1 MIDSVSNKELYDKFH
16 EFYIAVI
23 KHIICSI
30 RLSRDDGAPVDMEML
45 HRAQEC
51 CLEAFDELN
60 YCMYYRALDR
70 MSSERMYY
78 STLDKMS
85 SERSPLAVLTYTLS
99 SIDDDE
105 LIPVIQEKYKNKLS
119 EEEFHMLGALFDTVS
134 EQLSGFLSSS
144 CKFLVSTN
152 DINLRN

>member
-1 MIDSVSNKELYDKFH
+1 MIDPISSKELYDKFH

-30 RLSRDDGAPVDMEML
+30 TLTRDDGAAVDVEML

-60 YCMYYRALDR
+60 HRLYVRAQDR

-134 EQLSGFLSSS
+134 EQLSRYLSSS
-144 CKFLVSTN
+144 CKFLVSTH
-152 DINLRN
+152 DIHLGS

>member
-1 MIDSVSNKELYDKFH
+1 MIDPISSKELYDKFH

-45 HRAQEC
+45 HHAQEC

-60 YCMYYRALDR
+60 HRLYVRAQ
-70 MSSERMYY
+70 
-78 STLDKMS
+78 DKCD
-85 SERSPLAVLTYTLS
+85 RSPMAVLAYTLS
-99 SIDDDE
+99 STDDDE
-105 LIPVIQEKYKNKLS
+105 LIPVIQEKYKNKLN

-134 EQLSGFLSSS
+134 EQLSGYLSSS
-144 CKFLVSTN
+144 CKFLMSTN
-152 DINLRN
+152 DIHLGS

>member
-1 MIDSVSNKELYDKFH
+1 MIDSVSSKELYDKFH

-45 HRAQEC
+45 HHAQEC
-51 CLEAFDELN
+51 CLAAFDELN
-60 YCMYYRALDR
+60 YRLYVRAQ
-70 MSSERMYY
+70 
-78 STLDKMS
+78 DKMS
-85 SERSPLAVLTYTLS
+85 SERSPLAILTYTLS

-105 LIPVIQEKYKNKLS
+105 LIPVIQEKYRNMLS
-119 EEEFHMLGALFDTVS
+119 EEEFHMLGALFDTVAD
-134 EQLSGFLSSS
+134 QLSGFLSSS
-144 CKFLVSTN
+144 CKFLISTN

>member
-1 MIDSVSNKELYDKFH
+1 MIESTSKELYEKFH

-23 KHIICSI
+23 KHIICKI
-30 RLSRDDGAPVDMEML
+30 TLTRDDGVAVDTETL
-45 HRAQEC
+45 HRVQEY
-51 CLEAFDELN
+51 CLAAFDDLN
-60 YCMYYRALDR
+60 YCLYQRA
-70 MSSERMYY
+70 
-78 STLDKMS
+78 LDKMS

-144 CKFLVSTN
+144 CKFLVSTH
-152 DINLRN
+152 DIDL

>member
-1 MIDSVSNKELYDKFH
+1 MIDSVSSKELYDKFH

-45 HRAQEC
+45 HHAQEC
-51 CLEAFDELN
+51 CLAAFDELN
-60 YCMYYRALDR
+60 YCLYVRAQ
-70 MSSERMYY
+70 
-78 STLDKMS
+78 DKCDG
-85 SERSPLAVLTYTLS
+85 SPLAILTYTLS

>member
-1 MIDSVSNKELYDKFH
+1 MIESVSSKELYDKFH

-23 KHIICSI
+23 KDIISRI
-30 RLSRDDGAPVDMEML
+30 ELSRDDGAAVDVEML
-45 HRAQEC
+45 HRAQEH
-51 CLEAFDELN
+51 CLAAFDELN
-60 YCMYYRALDR
+60 RAKYEDA
-70 MSSERMYY
+70 MNNTPYAEKSV
-78 STLDKMS
+78 
-85 SERSPLAVLTYTLS
+85 LAVLTYTVS
-99 SIDDDE
+99 SKGNDE
-105 LIPVIQEKYKNKLS
+105 FLPFIQEKYKAKLP

>member
-1 MIDSVSNKELYDKFH
+1 MIDSVSSKELYDKFH

-45 HRAQEC
+45 HHAQEC
-51 CLEAFDELN
+51 CLAAFDELN

-85 SERSPLAVLTYTLS
+85 SERSPLAILTYTLS

-105 LIPVIQEKYKNKLS
+105 LIPVIQEKYRNMLS

-134 EQLSGFLSSS
+134 EQLARYLSLS

>member
-1 MIDSVSNKELYDKFH
+1 MIESTSKELYEKFH

-30 RLSRDDGAPVDMEML
+30 TLTRDDGAAADVEML

-51 CLEAFDELN
+51 CLAAFDDLN
-60 YCMYYRALDR
+60 YCLYQRA
-70 MSSERMYY
+70 
-78 STLDKMS
+78 LDKMS

-105 LIPVIQEKYKNKLS
+105 LIPVIQEKYKNMLS

-144 CKFLVSTN
+144 CKFLVSTH
-152 DINLRN
+152 DIDL

>member
-1 MIDSVSNKELYDKFH
+1 MIDSVSSKELYDKFH

-45 HRAQEC
+45 HHAQEC
-51 CLEAFDELN
+51 CLAAFDELN
-60 YCMYYRALDR
+60 YCLYVRAQDKCDR
-70 MSSERMYY
+70 SQ
-78 STLDKMS
+78 
-85 SERSPLAVLTYTLS
+85 LAVLTYTLS

-105 LIPVIQEKYKNKLS
+105 LIPVIQEKYKNTLS

-134 EQLSGFLSSS
+134 EQLSGYLSSS
-144 CKFLVSTN
+144 CKFLVSTH
-152 DINLRN
+152 DIDLRN

>member
-1 MIDSVSNKELYDKFH
+1 MIESVSSKELYEKFH

-30 RLSRDDGAPVDMEML
+30 TLTRDDGAPVDMEML
-45 HRAQEC
+45 HHAQEC
-51 CLEAFDELN
+51 CLEAFDDLN
-60 YCMYYRALDR
+60 YCLYQRA
-70 MSSERMYY
+70 
-78 STLDKMS
+78 LDKMS
-85 SERSPLAVLTYTLS
+85 SERSPLTVLTYTLS

-105 LIPVIQEKYKNKLS
+105 LIPVIQEKYKNMLS

>member
-1 MIDSVSNKELYDKFH
+1 MIESVSSKELYDKFH

-30 RLSRDDGAPVDMEML
+30 RLSRDDGAAVDEEML
-45 HRAQEC
+45 HHAQEC
-51 CLEAFDELN
+51 CLAAFDELN

-70 MSSERMYY
+70 
-78 STLDKMS
+78 MS

-152 DINLRN
+152 DINL

>member
-1 MIDSVSNKELYDKFH
+1 MIDSVSSKELYDKFH

-45 HRAQEC
+45 HHAQEC
-51 CLEAFDELN
+51 CLAAFDELN
-60 YCMYYRALDR
+60 YCLYVRAQ
-70 MSSERMYY
+70 
-78 STLDKMS
+78 DKCDG
-85 SERSPLAVLTYTLS
+85 SPLAILTYTLS

-152 DINLRN
+152 DINL

>member
-1 MIDSVSNKELYDKFH
+1 MVESVSSKELYDKFH
-16 EFYIAVI
+16 EFYIAII

-30 RLSRDDGAPVDMEML
+30 TLTRDDGAAVDVEML

-51 CLEAFDELN
+51 CLAAFDDLN
-60 YCMYYRALDR
+60 YCLYQRALN
-70 MSSERMYY
+70 
-78 STLDKMS
+78 KMP

-105 LIPVIQEKYKNKLS
+105 LIPVIQEKYKNMLS

-152 DINLRN
+152 DINLEN

>member
-1 MIDSVSNKELYDKFH
+1 MIESISSKELYDKFH

-30 RLSRDDGAPVDMEML
+30 TLTRDDGAAVDVEML

-51 CLEAFDELN
+51 CLAAFDELN
-60 YCMYYRALDR
+60 YCLYVRALDR
-70 MSSERMYY
+70 
-78 STLDKMS
+78 MS

-105 LIPVIQEKYKNKLS
+105 LIPVIQEKYKNKLN

>member
-1 MIDSVSNKELYDKFH
+1 MIESVSSKELYDKFH

-30 RLSRDDGAPVDMEML
+30 TLTRDDGAAVDVEML

-51 CLEAFDELN
+51 CLAAFDELN
-60 YCMYYRALDR
+60 YCMYYRALD
-70 MSSERMYY
+70 
-78 STLDKMS
+78 KVS

-105 LIPVIQEKYKNKLS
+105 LIPVIQEKYKNMLS

-144 CKFLVSTN
+144 CKFLVSTH
-152 DINLRN
+152 DIDL

>member
-1 MIDSVSNKELYDKFH
+1 MIDSVSSKELYDKFH

-30 RLSRDDGAPVDMEML
+30 TLTRDDGAAVDMEML

-60 YCMYYRALDR
+60 YCRYVRAQ
-70 MSSERMYY
+70 
-78 STLDKMS
+78 DKCDS
-85 SERSPLAVLTYTLS
+85 SPLAILSYTLS

>member
-1 MIDSVSNKELYDKFH
+1 MIESVSSKELYEKFH

-45 HRAQEC
+45 HHAQEC
-51 CLEAFDELN
+51 CLAAFDELN

-70 MSSERMYY
+70 
-78 STLDKMS
+78 MS

-105 LIPVIQEKYKNKLS
+105 LIPVIQEKYKNMLS

-134 EQLSGFLSSS
+134 EQLSRYLSSS
-144 CKFLVSTN
+144 CKFLVSTH
-152 DINLRN
+152 DINL

>member
-1 MIDSVSNKELYDKFH
+1 MIESVSSKELYEKFH

-30 RLSRDDGAPVDMEML
+30 KLTRDDGAPVDMEML
-45 HRAQEC
+45 HHAQEC
-51 CLEAFDELN
+51 CLAAFDELN
-60 YCMYYRALDR
+60 YCLYVRAQDKCDR
-70 MSSERMYY
+70 N
-78 STLDKMS
+78 
-85 SERSPLAVLTYTLS
+85 PLTILTYTLS

-144 CKFLVSTN
+144 CKFLVSTH
-152 DINLRN
+152 DIDL

>member
-1 MIDSVSNKELYDKFH
+1 MIESTSTKELYEKFH

-30 RLSRDDGAPVDMEML
+30 TLSRDDGAPVDMEML
-45 HRAQEC
+45 HHAQEC
-51 CLEAFDELN
+51 CLSAFDELN
-60 YCMYYRALDR
+60 YRLYVRAQ
-70 MSSERMYY
+70 
-78 STLDKMS
+78 DKMS

-105 LIPVIQEKYKNKLS
+105 LIPVIQEKYKNKLN

-134 EQLSGFLSSS
+134 DQLSKFLSSS
-144 CKFLVSTN
+144 CKFLISTN
-152 DINLRN
+152 DIDLRN

>member
-1 MIDSVSNKELYDKFH
+1 MIDSVSSKELYDKFH

-45 HRAQEC
+45 HHAQEC
-51 CLEAFDELN
+51 CLAAFDDLN
-60 YCMYYRALDR
+60 YCSYQR
-70 MSSERMYY
+70 S
-78 STLDKMS
+78 LDKMS
-85 SERSPLAVLTYTLS
+85 SERSPLTVLTYTLS

-105 LIPVIQEKYKNKLS
+105 LIPVIQEKYKNMLS

-144 CKFLVSTN
+144 CKFLVSTH
-152 DINLRN
+152 DIDLGN

>member
-1 MIDSVSNKELYDKFH
+1 MIESVSSKELYDKFH

-45 HRAQEC
+45 HHAQEC
-51 CLEAFDELN
+51 CLAAFDELN

-70 MSSERMYY
+70 
-78 STLDKMS
+78 MS

-105 LIPVIQEKYKNKLS
+105 LIPIIQEKYKNKLS

-134 EQLSGFLSSS
+134 EQLSRYLSSS

-152 DINLRN
+152 DINLRD

>member
-1 MIDSVSNKELYDKFH
+1 MIDSISSKELFDKFH

-30 RLSRDDGAPVDMEML
+30 RLTRDDGAAVDVEML

-51 CLEAFDELN
+51 CLAAFDELN
-60 YCMYYRALDR
+60 YCLYVRAQ
-70 MSSERMYY
+70 
-78 STLDKMS
+78 DKCD
-85 SERSPLAVLTYTLS
+85 RSPLAVLTYTLS

-152 DINLRN
+152 DINLGN

>member
-1 MIDSVSNKELYDKFH
+1 MIESVSSKELYEKFH

-45 HRAQEC
+45 HHAQEC
-51 CLEAFDELN
+51 CLAAFDELN

-70 MSSERMYY
+70 MSSER
-78 STLDKMS
+78 
-85 SERSPLAVLTYTLS
+85 SPLAILTYTLS

-105 LIPVIQEKYKNKLS
+105 LIPVIQEKYKNMLS

-152 DINLRN
+152 DINLGN